1 MIDIL
6 RLKAGSQAVEKG
18 RGRRFFAGRSSPR
31 KAETENRL
39 PTPAFLS
46 LVSSRILRL

>member
-6 RLKAGSQAVEKG
+6 RLKAESQLLKKEGEGDFSSGDSPPRGS
-18 RGRRFFAGRSSPR
+18 
-31 KAETENRL
+31 ETENRL